1 MPEPLKGS
9 PGAAGTGA
17 AKEELRATAA
27 HGLAVDVEYDIQ
39 IKIQYIYILYNMCKV
54 YVYTHVYLY
63 VGLDR

>member
-27 HGLAVDVEYDIQ
+27 HGLAVDVEYDI
-39 IKIQYIYILYNMCKV
+39 
-54 YVYTHVYLY
+54 
-63 VGLDR
+63 